1 MNIPDIGLP
10 NIVAGRRVLP
20 ELLQEDATPDKMAAE
35 VLHLLEPAAHAQ
47 ALADL
52 DDVKKRLGEPGA
64 VRRVAELTLR
74 VAGEKA

>member
-1 MNIPDIGLP
+1 M
-10 NIVAGRRVLP
+10 
-20 ELLQEDATPDKMAAE
+20 PDKMAAE
-35 VLHLLEPAAHAQ
+35 VLHLLEPAVHAQ
-47 ALADL
+47 ALADF